1 MQSNLGIPKG
11 LDSSVLAIENKNLKA
26 FLFLSYLY
34 K

>member
-1 MQSNLGIPKG
+1 MQSNLGIPKELG
-11 LDSSVLAIENKNLKA
+11 SSLLAIENTNFKA